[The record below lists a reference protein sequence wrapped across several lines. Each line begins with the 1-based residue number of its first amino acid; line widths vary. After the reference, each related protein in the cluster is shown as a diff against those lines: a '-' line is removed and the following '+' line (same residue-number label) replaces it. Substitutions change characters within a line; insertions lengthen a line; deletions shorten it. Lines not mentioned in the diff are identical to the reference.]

1 MISQKKPVISD
12 VARAASVSVATVS
25 RALRDDGQ
33 VAAATRARVL
43 AVAEQL
49 GYITD
54 PHASRLRSGRHQ
66 TIGLVAPRL
75 HWYLSQIV
83 LGVERVLHAANNDL
97 LLVAIETP
105 KRQTDFLEAAAK
117 FARRVDGLLLVD
129 LPSLN
134 GSGQQLERLHNPIV
148 TIGMTVQGR
157 SSITIPNRRAAYEAT
172 QHLIRLGHRRIGLI
186 SVGGFESERSAI
198 SSVVERHGGYRR
210 ALAEA
215 SIDYRPEL
223 VVEGDWSPSSGRA
236 ALAEMFALADPPT
249 AVFAVSDEMAFG
261 AMAEAARLGLSI
273 PDDLSI
279 VGFDD
284 HELSAVMGLTTVRQS
299 VDKLGEEAARLLLD
313 RVEQPRQDPEAKAWG
328 VELVVRS
335 STAPVQTRR

>member
-1 MISQKKPVISD
+1 
-12 VARAASVSVATVS
+12 
-25 RALRDDGQ
+25 
-33 VAAATRARVL
+33 VL
-43 AVAEQL
+43 AVADQL
-49 GYITD
+49 GYVTD
-54 PHASRLRSGRHQ
+54 PHASRLRSGRHH

-75 HWYLSQIV
+75 HWYLSRIV
-83 LGVERVLHAANNDL
+83 LGVERVLHAADHDL

-134 GSGQQLERLHNPIV
+134 GAGQRLERLHNPIV
-148 TIGMTVQGR
+148 TIGMTVRGR
-157 SSITIPNRRAAYEAT
+157 SSITIPNRHAAQEAT
-172 QHLIRLGHRRIGLI
+172 RHLIQLGHRRIGLI
-186 SVGGFESERSAI
+186 SVGDTEPGRSAI

-215 SIDYRPEL
+215 SIEYRPEL
-223 VVEGDWSPSSGRA
+223 VVEGDWTAASGQA
-236 ALAEMFALADPPT
+236 AMAQMLTLADPPT
-249 AVFAVSDEMAFG
+249 AVFAACDEMAFG
-261 AMAEAARLGLSI
+261 ALAEAARLGLSV
-273 PDDLSI
+273 PDDFSI

-284 HELSAVMGLTTVRQS
+284 HELSEVVGLTTVRQS

-313 RVEQPRQDPEAKAWG
+313 HVEQPRRGPEARDWG

-335 STAPVQTRR
+335 STAPVRAPR